1 MNHSYLVDNNI
12 SQFIIRY
19 NEIGGRPGKKITDK
33 LISASSELDIK
44 NHKKKFRRLDCSETS
59 SVEKIERKKAVQSV
73 HTNTD
78 ERK

>member
-33 LISASSELDIK
+33 LISASSELEIK
-44 NHKKKFRRLDCSETS
+44 NVLLFMYYL
-59 SVEKIERKKAVQSV
+59 I
-73 HTNTD
+73 
-78 ERK
+78 